1 MRGGMY
7 AWMGRWGK
15 RVTEYKPG
23 GGGAGGD
30 VSIAVLI
37 GTSCCEMLTC
47 CLNSPGVPAHAP
59 CSVCCF
65 VCVCVC
71 VWMYVRAWL
80 YSGTL
85 WQIILCIYPHMHFP
99 HWLTH
104 EPSYRQYICALVW
117 QASQTLPLSLTHE
130 CTHMVTALYV
140 HSPPTMPSVWATL
153 MWHFWQL
160 GRLEMTALVHTQD
173 IYTNTCRIPPPL
185 CFTTYTKRLR
195 VTDRSATLAVRGKK
209 ALRGSQGSRQVV
221 FVPIEH
227 TTLCATRPFYFSIRQ
242 SYRIQTFKKDLGR

>member
-15 RVTEYKPG
+15 RRVTEYKSG

-65 VCVCVC
+65 VCVWMHVRVC
-71 VWMYVRAWL
+71 AWL

-117 QASQTLPLSLTHE
+117 QASQTLSFSNTHTRMHAHGDSIIRTQPTNNAICVGNPYVTFLTVREAWDDSTRACTRHIHQHMQNSSSSL
-130 CTHMVTALYV
+130 LYN
-140 HSPPTMPSVWATL
+140 L
-153 MWHFWQL
+153 YKK
-160 GRLEMTALVHTQD
+160 TQ
-173 IYTNTCRIPPPL
+173 
-185 CFTTYTKRLR
+185 
-195 VTDRSATLAVRGKK
+195 G
-209 ALRGSQGSRQVV
+209 
-221 FVPIEH
+221 H
-227 TTLCATRPFYFSIRQ
+227 W
-242 SYRIQTFKKDLGR
+242 

>member
-71 VWMYVRAWL
+71 VDACACV
-80 YSGTL
+80 
-85 WQIILCIYPHMHFP
+85 IIFRDSVTDNPLHLSTYAFSSLTNPWAKLQAVYLCI
-99 HWLTH
+99 
-104 EPSYRQYICALVW
+104 
-117 QASQTLPLSLTHE
+117 SLTGQPDSPSLSNTRMHAHGDSIIRTQPTNNAI
-130 CTHMVTALYV
+130 CVGNPYVTFLTVREAWDD
-140 HSPPTMPSVWATL
+140 ST
-153 MWHFWQL
+153 
-160 GRLEMTALVHTQD
+160 R
-173 IYTNTCRIPPPL
+173 NTCRIPPPL

-209 ALRGSQGSRQVV
+209 ALRGGQGSRQVV

>member
-71 VWMYVRAWL
+71 VDACACV
-80 YSGTL
+80 
-85 WQIILCIYPHMHFP
+85 IIFRDSV
-99 HWLTH
+99 TDN
-104 EPSYRQYICALVW
+104 
-117 QASQTLPLSLTHE
+117 PLHLSTYAFSSLTN
-130 CTHMVTALYV
+130 
-140 HSPPTMPSVWATL
+140 P
-153 MWHFWQL
+153 
-160 GRLEMTALVHTQD
+160 
-173 IYTNTCRIPPPL
+173 
-185 CFTTYTKRLR
+185 
-195 VTDRSATLAVRGKK
+195 
-209 ALRGSQGSRQVV
+209 
-221 FVPIEH
+221 
-227 TTLCATRPFYFSIRQ
+227 
-242 SYRIQTFKKDLGR
+242 

>member
-71 VWMYVRAWL
+71 VWMHVRAWL

-117 QASQTLPLSLTHE
+117 QASQTLPLSNTRMHAHGDSIIRTQPTNNAICVGNPYVTFLTVRE
-130 CTHMVTALYV
+130 AWDDSTRACTRHIHQHMQNSSSSLLYN
-140 HSPPTMPSVWATL
+140 L
-153 MWHFWQL
+153 YKK
-160 GRLEMTALVHTQD
+160 TQGHWS
-173 IYTNTCRIPPPL
+173 
-185 CFTTYTKRLR
+185 KRNI
-195 VTDRSATLAVRGKK
+195 
-209 ALRGSQGSRQVV
+209 GS
-221 FVPIEH
+221 
-227 TTLCATRPFYFSIRQ
+227 
-242 SYRIQTFKKDLGR
+242 